1 MYVPGDYSVCPNS
14 STARKF
20 AESYNAALGHGR
32 NALNNLNQNGIYV
45 RQRSGS
51 GRDYRGLRCILF
63 DNGHGRSDKRSE
75 SRSNGLNA
83 TSDRTTS
90 PMVVPL
96 VLNQHLLAQWLFF
109 LYCAIVYYPNGCSSC
124 TLTSFTGTM
133 LVPPIVKHHLLV
145 QRLFL
150 FLLYSFIMYDTMVV
164 YTTIIYWPNGCS
176 VYSLTSFTGP
186 MVLPLILYHH
196 LLVQWLILL

>member
-14 STARKF
+14 STPRKF
-20 AESYNAALGHGR
+20 AKSYNAALGHGR
-32 NALNNLNQNGIYV
+32 NVLNNLNQNGIYV

-51 GRDYRGLRCILF
+51 GRDYRDLRCILF
-63 DNGHGRSDKRSE
+63 DNGHGRSKPSE

-83 TSDRTTS
+83 TSDSTTS

-96 VLNQHLLAQWLFF
+96 VLNQHQLRQWLFF
-109 LYCAIVYYPNGCSSC
+109 LYSAIVYYPNGCSSC

-150 FLLYSFIMYDTMVV
+150 LYSYIMYDTMAV
-164 YTTIIYWPNGCS
+164 
-176 VYSLTSFTGP
+176 
-186 MVLPLILYHH
+186 PLLHYYH
-196 LLVQWLILL
+196 LLAQWFFRL